1 MFDQI
6 VNNVVQAPI
15 LFFAM
20 GLLAILVKSDL
31 RIPSEIAK
39 FLSIYLLFDIGIRG
53 GQELSH
59 QGIDITGFQ
68 VMGVCV
74 LVSLISPPLFFLILR
89 KKLDLYNAGAI
100 AATYGSISLVT
111 FAAAITYIDN
121 FSVPYGG
128 YMVAGM
134 AFMEA
139 VSIVSGLM
147 LIRFFD
153 GDKTNNS
160 VWDILKESLTSGSVY
175 LLLGSLVIGFLTAK
189 TGAKALEPFVYD
201 IFKGMLC
208 LYMLDMGLYTAQ
220 RMSALKGSAKFLISM
235 AFVFPIMSAIT
246 TITICYFMKF
256 SLGDSFLLTILAAS
270 ASYIAVPAAMRMSV
284 PQANIGM
291 IIPLTLGITFPFNIV
306 IGIPIYYSIME
317 RIWQ

>member
-1 MFDQI
+1 
-6 VNNVVQAPI
+6 
-15 LFFAM
+15 M
-20 GLLAILVKSDL
+20 GLLAIVIKSDL

-59 QGIDITGFQ
+59 QGIDMTGIQ
-68 VMGVCV
+68 LV
-74 LVSLISPPLFFLILR
+74 LVCMLFSLLSPPIFFYIL
-89 KKLDLYNAGAI
+89 KSKIDLHNAGAI

-111 FAAAITYIDN
+111 FAAAITYIDGFN
-121 FSVPYGG
+121 VPYGG

-139 VSIVSGLM
+139 VSIISGL
-147 LIRFFD
+147 LIIRLFD
-153 GDKTNNS
+153 GDKNNNS
-160 VWDILKESLTSGSVY
+160 VSKIIGESLSSGSVY

-189 TGAKALEPFVYD
+189 TGAKQLEGFVYD

-220 RMSALKGSAKFLISM
+220 RMNKLKGSAKFLISM
-235 AFVFPIMSAIT
+235 AFVFPVVSALAAMSIS
-246 TITICYFMKF
+246 YLLKF
-256 SLGDSFLLTILAAS
+256 SLGDSFLLVILCAS

-284 PQANIGM
+284 PKANIGM
-291 IIPLTLGITFPFNIV
+291 IIPLSLGITFPFNIV
-306 IGIPIYYSIME
+306 IGIPVYYSIME
-317 RIWQ
+317 KIWL